1 MGREDHQPTKDATMT
16 TVIHID
22 PDPLIHVLDERGWTK
37 GAYGDDSPDAPVCLH
52 GAVRLCA
59 PVPGDAQIIEQVA
72 NRQWDRGTDWNDRN
86 ERSETDVREF
96 LSAGLDV
103 TDEDLL
109 NTFGP
114 QWSSVVEIVRTAVSA
129 TPDQIKA
136 LRTAPAAA
144 ATYAAAYTAYTA
156 HAAYAHAAYA
166 AAADAAAAA
175 AYAPADPAA
184 YAARAC
190 AVWHLATED
199 GPFTFAHRE
208 TLIAPWR
215 SVFGLPAGLEEA

>member
-72 NRQWDRGTDWNDRN
+72 RRLWDRGTSWNDRT
-86 ERSETDVREF
+86 ERTEADVREF

-109 NTFGP
+109 ITFGP
-114 QWSSVVEIVRTAVSA
+114 QWSAVVEIVRTAVSA
-129 TPDQIKA
+129 TPGQIKA
-136 LRTAPAAA
+136 LRTAYDYAAAYAATA
-144 ATYAAAYTAYTA
+144 ATYAAAATAAT
-156 HAAYAHAAYA
+156 YA
-166 AAADAAAAA
+166 AAATAATYAAA
-175 AYAPADPAA
+175 DAA